1 MSSIHSTSINSPRE
15 LASLIKNTK
24 CVIIK
29 FSASWCG
36 PCQNKEF
43 KHNYSMLKEEFAPF
57 SYIKF
62 VELDLDDDD
71 EIVNSTKYY
80 DFAIKSIPHFK
91 FCYEGDIIGMYD
103 GAQSLPE
110 IYNNLK
116 KVVRN
121 VQKENEKNS
130 SQITQSTQS
139 TQSTHSTHQSI
150 SNSQNQSRE
159 STRDTRKNQF

>member
-1 MSSIHSTSINSPRE
+1 MSFVHDTLVNSPRE
-15 LASLIKNTK
+15 LASLIKKTK

-29 FSASWCG
+29 FSASWCV

-43 KHNYSMLKEEFAPF
+43 KHNYSMLKEEFASFP
-57 SYIKF
+57 YIKF
-62 VELDLDDDD
+62 VELDLDQDD

-91 FCYEGDIIGMYD
+91 FCYEGDIIGIYN

-116 KVVRN
+116 KVVKN
-121 VQKENEKNS
+121 VQKEQEQNEFAGSAGS
-130 SQITQSTQS
+130 SGTQQVP
-139 TQSTHSTHQSI
+139 
-150 SNSQNQSRE
+150 SQQLRDNKKE
-159 STRDTRKNQF
+159 TR